1 MKQILIIGM
10 GRFGRHL
17 CRKFGELG
25 DEVMIVDKN
34 EERLNEHLQYAASA
48 QICDC
53 TKVDAL
59 KSLGINNFDLC
70 FVCIGSSFQSSLEI
84 TSLLKELG
92 ARRVISESSRD
103 IHTKFLLRNGADEV
117 IDPERESAEKLAVR
131 HSNTSLF
138 DYLELTKD
146 VSIYEITPAE
156 AWLGKSIKELSFRN
170 KYHASILA
178 IKVGDNVSPMPPSD
192 YRFKEDEHLIIMGS
206 NSDVEKILKILK

>member
-1 MKQILIIGM
+1 MKQVLIIGI

-17 CRKFGELG
+17 CRKFIELG
-25 DEVMIVDKN
+25 DDVMIVDKN
-34 EERLNEHLQYAASA
+34 EENLKEFLPFAASA

-53 TKVDAL
+53 TKADAL
-59 KSLGINNFDLC
+59 KSLGVNNFDLC
-70 FVCIGSSFQSSLEI
+70 FVCIESSFQSSLEI
-84 TSLLKELG
+84 TSLLKEMG
-92 ARRVISESSRD
+92 ARRVISKSSRD

-131 HSNTSLF
+131 HSNNNLF

-146 VSIYEITPAE
+146 VSIYEITPADS
-156 AWLGKSIKELSFRN
+156 WLGKSIKELNFRN

-178 IKVGDNVSPMPPSD
+178 IKVDDNVSPMPPSD
-192 YRFKEDEHLIIMGS
+192 YRFKEDEHLIIMGR